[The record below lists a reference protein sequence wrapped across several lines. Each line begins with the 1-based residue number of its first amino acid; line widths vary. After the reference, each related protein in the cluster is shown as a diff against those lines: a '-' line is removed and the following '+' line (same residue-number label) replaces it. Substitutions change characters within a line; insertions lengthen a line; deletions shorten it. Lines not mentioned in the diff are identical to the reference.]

1 MIKHILLLSLAMLLF
16 TTAVWTQEEAMTEK
30 EKQKS
35 ERKKAEKAQRSSNYE
50 AILELLDER
59 NFVIEAYQFV
69 DRYGQTVQV
78 NTTTNFIAVRDS
90 VATVQIVFP
99 GSVSGYNGLG
109 GITLDGRLTSLEINE
124 KDPGK
129 GVRFQMR
136 VFGSGFASA
145 DMFVDVG
152 TDGRATIR
160 YNGQYGS
167 RFTLR
172 GYFQSWAGSGVFKGS
187 PLY

>member
-1 MIKHILLLSLAMLLF
+1 MIKHIITLSLAMLIF
-16 TTAVWTQEEAMTEK
+16 VTGAWTQEGAKTDK
-30 EKQKS
+30 EEQES
-35 ERKKAEKAQRSSNYE
+35 ERKKAEESQRASNYE
-50 AILELLDER
+50 AILELLEDR
-59 NFVIEAYQFV
+59 NFVIEAYQFR
-69 DRYGQTVQV
+69 DRYGQMVQV

-129 GVRFQMR
+129 GVRFHMR

-152 TDGRATIR
+152 TDGRAILR
-160 YNGQYGS
+160 YNGLQGS
-167 RFTLR
+167 RFTLQ
-172 GYFQSWAGSGVFKGS
+172 GYFQSWAGSGLFKGS